1 MHPSALFPFLAK
13 RSRHADC
20 NLWPTLDDGI
30 VVDSIPMRRRA
41 RREQTMSE
49 ERLVAIENKLDT
61 LVLGQDALALKQD
74 ALALNQ
80 DALARNQDALARNQD
95 ALALK
100 QDALAR
106 NQDALAR
113 KQDALARNQD
123 ALAQNQDALAKNQ
136 DALARKDEVSAQIAD
151 LGNQMR
157 LLHEDTIARIQALA
171 PDFEPIR
178 REFRDADAKLKE
190 EILKE
195 IARARRRE

>member
-1 MHPSALFPFLAK
+1 
-13 RSRHADC
+13 
-20 NLWPTLDDGI
+20 
-30 VVDSIPMRRRA
+30 
-41 RREQTMSE
+41 MSE

-80 DALARNQDALARNQD
+80 DALAR
-95 ALALK
+95 K
-100 QDALAR
+100 QDAM
-106 NQDALAR
+106 
-113 KQDALARNQD
+113 ARNQD